1 MSDAPASTAEHPLEP
16 IFRPRSIAI
25 VGVPREVNN
34 PRGGG
39 FLLALL
45 DQGFEQERP
54 LYLVN
59 PNAGEIAGLRCYP
72 SLLDC
77 PDPVDYVISLV
88 PAPISYSFASRT
100 TRPTGLSLT

>member
-16 IFRPRSIAI
+16 IFHPRSIAI

-45 DQGFEQERP
+45 DQGFEQEKP

-59 PNAGEIAGLRCYP
+59 PNADEIQGLPCYP
-72 SLLDC
+72 SLLDT
-77 PDPVDYVISLV
+77 PGPVDHVISSV
-88 PAPISYSFASRT
+88 PARAVE
-100 TRPTGLSLT
+100 GLI